1 MAEVVEEKMKPDLE
15 RSRFPHCVVW
25 TPIPVLTWLFPF
37 IGHMGIC
44 TSSGVIRDFAGPYFV
59 SEDCMAFGKPVK
71 YWQLD
76 PNLVYANG
84 PNPWDTAVHEASE
97 EYKHRMHNLC
107 CDNCHSHVAMA
118 LNLMKYNNTNWNM
131 VKLCMLSLVYS
142 KYVRNLIFYLG
153 CVDFLYP
160 LYSQRYVHL
169 KTGKVGVVK
178 KTSGMEGSGCR
189 VSG

>member
-1 MAEVVEEKMKPDLE
+1 MADVVEEKMKPDLE

-44 TSSGVIRDFAGPYFV
+44 TSSGVIRDFAGPYYV
-59 SEDCMAFGKPVK
+59 

-84 PNPWDTAVHEASE
+84 PNPWDTAVNEASE

-131 VKLCMLSLVYS
+131 VKLCILSLVYS
-142 KYVRNLIFYLG
+142 KYVRLPEDLGPLPLVDRDSYRNCAHFTSAVKFVTDSPIINQLDSIRYL
-153 CVDFLYP
+153 D
-160 LYSQRYVHL
+160 SR
-169 KTGKVGVVK
+169 
-178 KTSGMEGSGCR
+178 R
-189 VSG
+189 N